1 MASWNREGFKVG
13 LCSRPPLSQ
22 PYSVLALSNN
32 TCTRSI
38 MQRLRNRFMK
48 IYKQKVFVHHYLEFM
63 EQSHFDYC
71 LQSCDDVIMSY

>member
-1 MASWNREGFKVG
+1 
-13 LCSRPPLSQ
+13 
-22 PYSVLALSNN
+22 
-32 TCTRSI
+32 